1 MSSGNVTVPLS
12 DPLCW
17 QCPCRCWSTHDGGK
31 PSAYPSAI
39 SIAGVDALSRADM
52 QQCGQSHVTYG
63 RWLGQPSGHTQS
75 SPQLVPQGVRLS
87 HGSLLSLAQV
97 SPYVPDM
104 HLSAGSCP
112 QVGTQVNDVNVT
124 GDRAAAA
131 AELLRKGKNNT
142 GARYITEEVVKSVLV
157 A

>member
-1 MSSGNVTVPLS
+1 M
-12 DPLCW
+12 
-17 QCPCRCWSTHDGGK
+17 H
-31 PSAYPSAI
+31 
-39 SIAGVDALSRADM
+39 
-52 QQCGQSHVTYG
+52 
-63 RWLGQPSGHTQS
+63 
-75 SPQLVPQGVRLS
+75 
-87 HGSLLSLAQV
+87 V

-112 QVGTQVNDVNVT
+112 QVNDVNVT

-142 GARYITEEVVKSVLV
+142 DFADAGRCVGCRPRGRRTRRFGLRGCCSLVAGRSFLHEGARYITEEVVKSVLV